1 MAHRTRDA
9 GIPPRGLTEFA
20 ASPWVYILLSAA
32 LGLLAAQIISG
43 QIAARWIKAMMGMV
57 FVLGLFKLPLYGVV
71 ALFLIAFPFPTF
83 IFLGNTNVIFILLML
98 VAWAVKVRLGR
109 EPKPP
114 RTFLDWAAW
123 GYIGAH
129 LISFLNVDN
138 PSDLKNGLLQ
148 LQFLGGA
155 AGFYFL
161 VAKVLR
167 TERHLRTAFHALA
180 FTSFLV
186 SITGVM
192 EYFLPTVRLIPDW
205 FIAAGPTGKRL
216 AEGGRVGG
224 VFGVHALLADFC
236 AITFTLQAY
245 LFIRAKNVWARLF
258 YAVLMFASVFQI
270 FVTANRGGFVIWV
283 VAVVYLLWIGRGAL
297 TARRVVVALPLVL
310 AAAVLIEIVTARYG
324 RVITLFWRL
333 ATTQLERGIPETR
346 VQVWSGVMKEIPQ
359 HIWIGHGPFYDLR
372 GGIGQLGRQ
381 WPHSAYLM
389 YLWTTGIVGTAVFLW
404 ILVKTL
410 VKSFPGSKLH
420 LGRVSFAHGAMA
432 VAHVQVLQ
440 FALAQIRDEHQRGN
454 VYPFLMWAL
463 IGFAVAARRIVD
475 EQRAAVTP
483 AARADLPATG
493 RGIVHRARGPTGG
506 SG

>member
-1 MAHRTRDA
+1 MAPRTRETS
-9 GIPPRGLTEFA
+9 IPPRGVTEWV
-20 ASPWVYILLSAA
+20 ASPWFYLLLSAA
-32 LGLLAAQIISG
+32 LGLLVAQIVSG
-43 QIAARWIKAMMGMV
+43 QIAARWIKAMMGLV

-83 IFLGNTNVIFILLML
+83 IFLGNTNVIFVLLML
-98 VAWAVKVRLGR
+98 VAWALKVRLGR
-109 EPKPP
+109 EPRPP
-114 RTFLDWAAW
+114 KTYLDWAAW
-123 GYIGAH
+123 CYIGAH
-129 LISFLNVDN
+129 LVSFLNVDN
-138 PSDLKNGLLQ
+138 PSDLKNGFLQ
-148 LQFLGGA
+148 LQFLVGA
-155 AGFYFL
+155 AGFYFI
-161 VAKVLR
+161 VAKILR

-180 FTSFLV
+180 VTSFLV

-245 LFIRAKNVWARLF
+245 LFIRAKSAWGRAF
-258 YAVLMFASVFQI
+258 YALLMFASVFQI

-297 TARRVVVALPLVL
+297 TARRVIVALPLVL
-310 AAAVLIEIVTARYG
+310 AAAILIEIVSARYG

-333 ATTQLERGIPETR
+333 ATTQFERGVPETR

-372 GGIGQLGRQ
+372 GGIGVLGRQ

-389 YLWTTGIVGTAVFLW
+389 YLWTTGILGLAVFLW
-404 ILVKTL
+404 ILAKTL
-410 VKSFPGSKLH
+410 VKSYPGSKLK

-454 VYPFLMWAL
+454 VYPFLMWGL

-475 EQRAAVTP
+475 EQRSSAAP
-483 AARADLPATG
+483 AAGADLEEG
-493 RGIVHRARGPTGG
+493 RRGTIRLPRSPTGG
-506 SG
+506 PG